1 MRSKDPYY
9 QSLALFVMMFL
20 WQTAIAQNS
29 ANNIPQLSRNPDTIN
44 VKWFG
49 AKGDNLHN
57 DSAAFE
63 TAIKY
68 TAAKRKVLL
77 VPKGQY
83 QVSNLLVYA
92 NCTIVGSNGASV
104 LILNDGTQSNRQ
116 CLLLTSI
123 SQNVTLKGLG
133 FDANGKNNA
142 GKNIF
147 CIKTQLGLKDG
158 INGFTIRNCS
168 FTGSKN
174 YGVLFLI
181 GATDR
186 ITNTKITA
194 CKFYN
199 VGSAAVSVRGVN
211 GFVFANNSISA
222 WSRLDKSNSAFQFQ
236 SQQCS
241 NILFTKNTFKNADAA
256 YFAVEC
262 AGTRVVNGKFTGNV
276 FDGNGYDASG
286 ISGCYSNCLFK
297 GNRHLNGG
305 GSHRSGY
312 EIVGDNDT
320 ITNNTIEKGSISLGT
335 GVPGVAFSRGGSNY
349 IVTENKV
356 SANSGSNN
364 NCLSIGGVDTVKGA
378 LIANNIFDNSMGK
391 GNAPVIALG
400 QRGAAVDVVIK
411 NNTLTCAPGN
421 ACIRMKVAAG
431 NVYSANITI
440 TKNQL
445 TGENGIQV
453 YDTRAWKN
461 VNISGNDLRHISKA
475 AFTKDADFT
484 PDFHINANTMK

>member
-1 MRSKDPYY
+1 MKLPVYKFLVLQLLLLSCITYGYAATHAPAISDTVNVRS
-9 QSLALFVMMFL
+9 
-20 WQTAIAQNS
+20 
-29 ANNIPQLSRNPDTIN
+29 
-44 VKWFG
+44 FG
-49 AKGDNLHN
+49 AKGDNIQN

-63 TAIKY
+63 TAIKN
-68 TAAKRKVLL
+68 ASAQKKVLL

-83 QVSNLLVYA
+83 KIGSLLVYG
-92 NCTIVGSNGASV
+92 NCTIVGKDGGSV
-104 LILNDGTQSNRQ
+104 LILSNGTQSNRQ

-123 SQNVTLKGLG
+123 SQNVTLKGLT

-147 CIKTQLGLKDG
+147 CVKTQLGLSDG
-158 INGFTIRNCS
+158 ISGLTIRNCS

-174 YGVLFLI
+174 YGALFLI

-186 ITNTKITA
+186 ITNVKITG

-199 VGSAAVSVRGVN
+199 VGSAAVSVRGVK

-222 WSRLDKSNSAFQFQ
+222 WSRLDKTNSAFQFQ
-236 SQQCS
+236 SQECS
-241 NILFTKNTFKNADAA
+241 NVLFTKNTFKNADAA

-262 AGTRVVNGKFTGNV
+262 AGTRVVNGRFIGNT

-297 GNRHLNGG
+297 NNKHLNGG

-356 SANSGSNN
+356 SANFGSNN
-364 NCLSIGGVDTVKGA
+364 NCLSVGGVDTVRGA
-378 LIANNIFDNSMGK
+378 LIANNIFDNSQGK

-400 QRGAAVDVVIK
+400 QRGAATDVVIK

-440 TKNQL
+440 SKNQM
-445 TGENGIQV
+445 TGENGIQI
-453 YDTRAWKN
+453 YDTKKWKN
-461 VNISGNDLRHISKA
+461 VNISDNDLRHISKA

-484 PDFHINANTMK
+484 LDFHINANTTR